1 MFRFFYFLKKRQ
13 NRRDGSLLI
22 WRAGTRMSIL
32 AFSVFTF
39 LKFLRL
45 KNVRKSIHRRQGRKR
60 DGRLSLGPDCA
71 SLKLKPCRP
80 RRPLPGRPRV
90 TGMCPQRQKSAGRQM
105 HVNPCENNNK
115 SLFLNNNERLLES
128 SLGGPGP
135 RRAAARA
142 PVTGA
147 WPCSGQTARRPRCR
161 VRTSRRGAPRAL
173 GPDCR
178 PVTTEA
184 SFPTRGRLEAQV
196 LNLTHRD

>member
-1 MFRFFYFLKKRQ
+1 MVRFFYFLKKRQ

-45 KNVRKSIHRRQGRKR
+45 KNVRKSIHRSQGRKR
-60 DGRLSLGPDCA
+60 DGRLSLGPDSA

-178 PVTTEA
+178 PVTTEP